1 MDVVFTKKQ
10 LNLLREFGADGTD
23 TSQNKPSMDISNS
36 EGDNDPSSLRRD
48 AEKAAQSPGA
58 NGMSKSINV
67 SSYTN
72 KQIPKANASQVMTL
86 PIGSGSVGQAA
97 TKAQDM
103 IAHTPDKD
111 LPGRIVLTQG
121 KKIDGNIVEVT
132 RFKKTEL
139 DKFLK
144 SL

>member
-10 LNLLREFGADGTD
+10 LNLLREFGADGSGA
-23 TSQNKPSMDISNS
+23 SQSKPSMDVSNS

-48 AEKAAQSPGA
+48 AEKVAQSPGA
-58 NGMSKSINV
+58 NGMNKSINV
-67 SSYTN
+67 GSYTN
-72 KQIPKANASQVMTL
+72 KQIQKGNMNQTMTI
-86 PIGSGSVGQAA
+86 PVGNGSVGQAA

-132 RFKKTEL
+132 KFKKAEL
-139 DKFLK
+139 DEFLK

>member
-10 LNLLREFGADGTD
+10 LNLLREFGTD
-23 TSQNKPSMDISNS
+23 DSSVSQNKPTMDISNS
-36 EGDNDPSSLRRD
+36 ETDNDPSSLRSD

-58 NGMSKSINV
+58 NSMNKGINV
-67 SSYTN
+67 ASYTN
-72 KQIPKANASQVMTL
+72 KQIPKNNASQTMTI
-86 PIGSGSVGQAA
+86 PVGNGSVGQAA

-103 IAHTPDKD
+103 ITHLPDKE

-121 KKIDGNIVEVT
+121 RKINGNLVEVT
-132 RFKKTEL
+132 SFKKKDL